1 MLAQIDP
8 AECFYLASECARNA
22 DILYRRPISI
32 LQGVFYA
39 LDLVCIFSESIPT
52 CLSSIRHPSTLPRS
66 DDCASPLH
74 LLHLLHL
81 LGQPSGARIAHPSIH
96 TLTSMDSFFPPARIP

>member
-1 MLAQIDP
+1 M
-8 AECFYLASECARNA
+8 FWLASECARNA
-22 DILYRRPISI
+22 DILHRRPISI

-52 CLSSIRHPSTLPRS
+52 CLSSIRDPSTLPPS

-74 LLHLLHL
+74 LLHLR
-81 LGQPSGARIAHPSIH
+81 GQPSGARIAHPSIH
-96 TLTSMDSFFPPARIP
+96 TLTSMDSFFPPARNP